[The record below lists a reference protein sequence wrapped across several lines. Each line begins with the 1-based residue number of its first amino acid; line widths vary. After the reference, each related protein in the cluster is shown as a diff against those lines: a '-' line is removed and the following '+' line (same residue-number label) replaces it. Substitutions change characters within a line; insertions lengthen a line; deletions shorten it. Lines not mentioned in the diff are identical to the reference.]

1 MSVLISFA
9 NHSTAPVSLGGAER
23 SLLRFVEDWQAI
35 DPSMTPHFV
44 TKAPRGKFIEAL
56 DERGWHH
63 DSFRFRGWALPSTQ
77 PAPAAERAAFA
88 TVDYAAVNAIIR
100 LYERE
105 RPDLV
110 VTNTLVAP
118 WASFAAAVLG
128 IPQAWFVREYGDLDH
143 GLQFQTGRA
152 GVLGDIGLLAGAVV
166 TNSEAVR
173 AHLAPYVPDHKLSIA
188 YPVVDT
194 TRLQAERHHA
204 PAVTPFP
211 QAEPGLRVT
220 VVGRVEASKGQHR
233 VIDAIGA
240 LRERGVAASVCFV
253 GGWKEPGEDQR
264 LTERA
269 RALGV
274 ADRVVFAGEQAV
286 PAPFI
291 EAADVCVTPST
302 IEAFGRTTA
311 EYMTL
316 GKPVVASRS
325 GGSAELIEPGR
336 TGALFDA
343 DDVAGL
349 ADALAAY
356 AADPASAR
364 RHGAAAPDRLAA
376 VLGAG
381 RDNAAAIERLTALV
395 GTEGYRLP
403 HAARYW
409 FELPGAYASLGAT
422 SARAAVGLLANRVRT
437 RSGSVGRLLRHPG
450 VAVRKLVGR

>member
-1 MSVLISFA
+1 MLVSFA
-9 NHSTAPVSLGGAER
+9 NHSSAPVSLGGAER
-23 SLLRFVEDWQAI
+23 SLLRFVEDWQAR
-35 DPSMTPHFV
+35 DPELVPTFI
-44 TKAPRGKFIEAL
+44 TKAPRGKFTAAL
-56 DERGWHH
+56 DERGWEYRAL
-63 DSFRFRGWALPSTQ
+63 RFRGWALPSPQ

-88 TVDYAAVNAIIR
+88 TVDYAAVNAIIAQ
-100 LYERE
+100 YERE

-143 GLQFQTGRA
+143 GLHFQTGRA
-152 GVLGDIGLLAGAVV
+152 GVLGDIGLMSGAVV
-166 TNSEAVR
+166 TNSEAMR
-173 AHLAPYVPDHKLSIA
+173 EHLARYMPADKLSVA
-188 YPVVDT
+188 YPTVDT
-194 TRLQAERHHA
+194 DRLLATRGDV
-204 PAVTPFP
+204 PTVTPFP

-220 VVGRVEASKGQHR
+220 VVGRVEESKGQHR
-233 VIDAIGA
+233 VIDALGL
-240 LRERGVAASVCFV
+240 LRERGVTISVCFV
-253 GGWKEPGEDQR
+253 GGWKHPGEDQR
-264 LTERA
+264 LTDRA

-274 ADRVVFAGEQAV
+274 AEHVVFAGEQAT

-316 GKPVVASRS
+316 GKPVIASRQ
-325 GGSAELIEPGR
+325 GGSAELVAPGT

-343 DDVAGL
+343 DDTAGL
-349 ADALAAY
+349 ADALATY
-356 AADPASAR
+356 TTEPETAR
-364 RHGAAAPDRLAA
+364 RHGAAAAA
-376 VLGAG
+376 HLGALLGDG
-381 RDNAAAIERLTALV
+381 RDNAAAIDRLVALV

-403 HAARYW
+403 QAARYW

-437 RSGSVGRLLRHPG
+437 RSGAVGRLLARPG
-450 VAVRKLVGR
+450 VAVRKLVRR